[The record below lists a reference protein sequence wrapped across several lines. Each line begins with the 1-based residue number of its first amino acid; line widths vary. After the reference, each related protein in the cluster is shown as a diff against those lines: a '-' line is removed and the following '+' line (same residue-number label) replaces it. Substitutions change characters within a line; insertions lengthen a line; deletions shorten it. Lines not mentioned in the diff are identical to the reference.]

1 MHFVSNVFLL
11 ATDTEIII
19 PLNIRNSIAELIYC
33 GSDLEINISV
43 GCFEKSSNYAVVHLI
58 MIIDERLFKFIFINL
73 HLWNVVNLELTAK
86 IGDPSVN
93 IFHLCGP

>member
-19 PLNIRNSIAELIYC
+19 PLNIRNRIAELIYC
-33 GSDLEINISV
+33 GRDLEINISEGNV

-58 MIIDERLFKFIFINL
+58 MIIGERLFKFIFYNFTPVKCCEFGIN
-73 HLWNVVNLELTAK
+73 
-86 IGDPSVN
+86 S
-93 IFHLCGP
+93 